1 MFPMP
6 RIVYSMASDGLIF
19 KFLAKLMPKFKTP
32 FVASIVT
39 GVISGVLATIF
50 DLNELVD
57 MLSIG
62 TLMAYTLVSLCV
74 LILRYK
80 PVAIKE
86 KKKDSSELTKIE
98 KTATFFF
105 GDSNQPALKRL
116 FKSNETEANLADY
129 RLVITLT
136 FLSGKLIY
144 IYWFMN
150 FLF

>member
-19 KFLAKLMPKFKTP
+19 KFLSKLMPRFRTP

-39 GVISGVLATIF
+39 GLISGKLIPSFIYKKSYLRKLNIKGTLSTIF

-74 LILRYK
+74 LILRYFCNVLRK
-80 PVAIKE
+80 LL
-86 KKKDSSELTKIE
+86 KK
-98 KTATFFF
+98 
-105 GDSNQPALKRL
+105 
-116 FKSNETEANLADY
+116 
-129 RLVITLT
+129 LVRDHIC
-136 FLSGKLIY
+136 F
-144 IYWFMN
+144 
-150 FLF
+150 

>member
-1 MFPMP
+1 MP

-86 KKKDSSELTKIE
+86 KK
-98 KTATFFF
+98 
-105 GDSNQPALKRL
+105 
-116 FKSNETEANLADY
+116 NLA
-129 RLVITLT
+129 
-136 FLSGKLIY
+136 
-144 IYWFMN
+144 
-150 FLF
+150 